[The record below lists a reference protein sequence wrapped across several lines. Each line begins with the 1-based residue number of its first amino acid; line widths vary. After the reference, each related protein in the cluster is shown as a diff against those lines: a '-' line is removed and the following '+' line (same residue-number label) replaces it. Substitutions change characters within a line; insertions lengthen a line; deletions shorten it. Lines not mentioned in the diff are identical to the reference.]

1 MPHDDAELL
10 RAAYEALNRGDIPG
24 TVRVLDDDAEWHE
37 HSELPE
43 ADNYRGRNAI
53 QSFLESFL
61 ESWDEFRQEVED
73 LIAGEGKVLVL
84 LHMAGQGK
92 GSGIR
97 VEARY
102 AHLWTMRG
110 GRGVRIDTYT
120 DREEALEALH
130 AARAG

>member
-1 MPHDDAELL
+1 MHDDVEIL
-10 RAAYEALNRGDIPG
+10 RAAYESLNRGDIPG
-24 TVRVLDDDAEWHE
+24 TVGVLDADAEWHE

-43 ADNYRGRNAI
+43 ADAYRGRAAI

-61 ESWDEFRQEVED
+61 ESWDEFRQDVED
-73 LIAGEGKVLVL
+73 LIAEDGKVLVL
-84 LHMAGQGK
+84 LHMIGQGK
-92 GSGIR
+92 GSGIP

-102 AHLWTMRG
+102 AHLWTMRE

-120 DREEALEALH
+120 DREEALAALH

>member
-1 MPHDDAELL
+1 MPHDDVEIL

-24 TVRVLDDDAEWHE
+24 TVAVLDADAEWHE

-43 ADNYRGRNAI
+43 ADNYRGREVI

-61 ESWDEFRQEVED
+61 ESWHDFRQEVED
-73 LIAGEGKVLVL
+73 LIAEDGKVLIL
-84 LHMAGQGK
+84 LHMIGQGK

-102 AHLWTMRG
+102 AHLWTMRE
-110 GRGVRIDTYT
+110 GRGVRVDTYT

-130 AARAG
+130 AAHAG

>member
-1 MPHDDAELL
+1 MPHDDVEIL

-24 TVRVLDDDAEWHE
+24 TVAVLDADAEWHE

-43 ADNYRGRNAI
+43 ADSYRGREVI

-61 ESWDEFRQEVED
+61 ESWDDFRQEVED
-73 LIAGEGKVLVL
+73 LIAEDGKVLIL
-84 LHMAGQGK
+84 LHMIGQGK

-102 AHLWTMRG
+102 AHLWTMRE
-110 GRGVRIDTYT
+110 GRGVRVDTYT

-130 AARAG
+130 AAHAG

>member
-1 MPHDDAELL
+1 MPRDDVETL
-10 RAAYEALNRGDIPG
+10 RAAYEALNRRDIPG
-24 TVRVLDDDAEWHE
+24 TLHVLDDAAEWHE

-43 ADNYRGRNAI
+43 ADSYRGREVI
-53 QSFLESFL
+53 QAFLESFL

-73 LIAGEGKVLVL
+73 LIAEDGKVLIL
-84 LHMAGQGK
+84 LHMIGRGK

-102 AHLWTMRG
+102 AHLWTMRD

-120 DREEALEALH
+120 DRQEALEALH
-130 AARAG
+130 AAHAG

>member
-1 MPHDDAELL
+1 MASDVEKLQE
-10 RAAYEALNRGDIPG
+10 AYEALNRGDIAG
-24 TVRVLDDDAEWHE
+24 TLAVLDAGAEWHE

-43 ADNYRGRNAI
+43 ADSYRGRDAI

-61 ESWDEFRQEVED
+61 ESWDDFRQEVED
-73 LIAGEGKVLVL
+73 LIAEDGKVLIL
-84 LHMAGQGK
+84 LHMIGQGK

-102 AHLWTMRG
+102 AHLWTMRD

-120 DREEALEALH
+120 DRAEALEALH
-130 AARAG
+130 AAHAG

>member
-1 MPHDDAELL
+1 MRDDVEIL
-10 RAAYEALNRGDIPG
+10 REAYEALNRGDIPS
-24 TVRVLDDDAEWHE
+24 TVAVLDDDAEWHE

-43 ADNYRGRNAI
+43 ADRYRGRNAI

-61 ESWDEFRQEVED
+61 ESWDEFRQEIED
-73 LIAGEGKVLVL
+73 LIAGDGKVLIL
-84 LHMAGQGK
+84 LHMVGQGK

-102 AHLWTMRG
+102 AHLWTMRE

-120 DREEALEALH
+120 DRNEALEALRATH
-130 AARAG
+130 AG